1 MVIDMIFKFLSIF
14 IFLVLFFTNSHSKSI
29 SGDELKI
36 LVENWLTQHNVE
48 ANINILGKVKYPKCS
63 QENLMISDISGTN
76 KLIKVSCLAP
86 NEWSLILRNKI
97 NIERKIKPNND
108 QLTNVYALNKPKRS
122 GSIINK
128 EDIIMIKKKISNI
141 NGLIIEESDL
151 VGRKL
156 KKSVSANRALY
167 HNSLKKDWLIEKDSH
182 VLIENNL
189 PFITIRAEGI
199 ALENADFG
207 DKLKVKN
214 LKSGKIVFGF
224 AENRKKILLNAKQN

>member
-1 MVIDMIFKFLSIF
+1 MLKYITTF
-14 IFLVLFFTNSHSKSI
+14 IFFVLFFTDINSKSI
-29 SGDELKI
+29 SGDELKL
-36 LVENWLTQHNVE
+36 LVENWLQQNNVE
-48 ANINILGKVKYPKCS
+48 ANINILGKVKYPKCN
-63 QENLMISDISGTN
+63 QENLMISDISGKN

-86 NEWSLILRNKI
+86 HEWSLILRNKI
-97 NIERKIKPNND
+97 NITRKVKSNDD

-122 GSIINK
+122 GSIINNG
-128 EDIIMIKKKISNI
+128 DIIMIKKKISNI
-141 NGLIIEESDL
+141 NGLIIEKNDL

-167 HNSLKKDWLIEKDSH
+167 HSSLKKDWLIEKDSH

-189 PFITIRAEGI
+189 PSITIRAEGI

-207 DKLKVKN
+207 EKLKVKN

-224 AENRKKILLNAKQN
+224 AENKKKIILNAKQY